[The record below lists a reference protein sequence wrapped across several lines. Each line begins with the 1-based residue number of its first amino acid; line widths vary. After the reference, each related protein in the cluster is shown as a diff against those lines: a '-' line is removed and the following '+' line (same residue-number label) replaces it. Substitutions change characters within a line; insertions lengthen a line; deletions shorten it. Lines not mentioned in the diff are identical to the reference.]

1 MQERER
7 ELTEKYRADR
17 SMDREI
23 MSLKSEVDQK
33 EKARMRLEHDLAR
46 SEEKNVKLKQV
57 IDELMTENTTPTK
70 LGRFASTRSGR

>member
-7 ELTEKYRADR
+7 ELAEKYRADR

-33 EKARMRLEHDLAR
+33 EKVRMRLEHDLAR
-46 SEEKNVKLKQV
+46 SEEKNAKLRQV
-57 IDELMTENTTPTK
+57 IDEMMTENTTPTK